1 MQSLLGAI
9 PVDFTDYWIS
19 RFPRVLSHSY
29 HALELCSK
37 ENAFLAYYPKS
48 YIFSKPDYF
57 YEHTEDFVPTELPKI
72 VRDSPKRF
80 NKDNRY
86 NKYNGERRA
95 SPNDI
100 ENIGQNFRGF
110 NKAPPGFENFV
121 KTNKK
126 GAYNF
131 HRPPGDLTVPQQPL
145 IRQPS
150 PQPSRQPSP
159 QPSPQPSAQPSAQP
173 SPQPSPL
180 PVEEKYPEDED
191 GFKLVKPKHNN
202 LNVRNRKADGAKT
215 GNDQPIVWTLPI
227 KDKNN

>member
-37 ENAFLAYYPKS
+37 ENAFIAYYPKS

-57 YEHTEDFVPTELPKI
+57 YEQTEDFVPTELPKI
-72 VRDSPKRF
+72 VRDSPKRY
-80 NKDNRY
+80 NKDNRF
-86 NKYNGERRA
+86 NKYNGDRRA

-110 NKAPPGFENFV
+110 NKGPPGFENFV

-131 HRPPGDLTVPQQPL
+131 HKPPGDLTIPQQPL

-150 PQPSRQPSP
+150 PQPS
-159 QPSPQPSAQPSAQP
+159 
-173 SPQPSPL
+173 PL
-180 PVEEKYPEDED
+180 PVVPPVEEKYPEDED

-202 LNVRNRKADGAKT
+202 LNVRNRKTDGTKT